1 VVVVLDPDEED
12 PDEEDPD
19 DELDPFD
26 DDDVDEEDVD
36 EESPDPD
43 ESLEVDS
50 DFFLSGLVPLG
61 TPEPFRLS
69 VR

>member
-1 VVVVLDPDEED
+1 MVVVLD

-26 DDDVDEEDVD
+26 EDDVDEDDVDGEDVD

-50 DFFLSGLVPLG
+50 DFFFSPLGPPG
-61 TPEPFRLS
+61 TPEPLRLS

>member
-1 VVVVLDPDEED
+1 MVVVLDPDEED

-50 DFFLSGLVPLG
+50 DFFFSPLGPPG
-61 TPEPFRLS
+61 TPEPLRLS